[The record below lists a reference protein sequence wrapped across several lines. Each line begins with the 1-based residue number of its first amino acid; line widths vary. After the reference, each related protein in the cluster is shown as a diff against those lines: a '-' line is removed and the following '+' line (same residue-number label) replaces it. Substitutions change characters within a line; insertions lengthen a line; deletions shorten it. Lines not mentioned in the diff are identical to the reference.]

1 MPPHEPPLERPR
13 EQPRDNL
20 LTSSQQAAVR
30 QLAELWSANK
40 PALILTGA
48 GISTDSGIPAY
59 RDENGQ
65 WIHSKPVQAAEFYN
79 HESVRKRYWLRS
91 MLGWS
96 RIGTA
101 EPNATHHA
109 ITQLQ
114 RDGLGQCIVTQ
125 NVDNLHH
132 RANNK
137 HVIDLHG
144 NLQSVV
150 CLQCHAT
157 TPRHH
162 VQERLQH
169 LNPDVIG
176 RINDNA
182 AAIRP
187 DGDAAPANLEQ
198 LLTDFT
204 VANCPSCG
212 GVLKPDVVF
221 FGENVPTER
230 VEYCMEQLQRS
241 SLLVCIGTSL
251 TVFSGFRFCRAASRQ
266 GIPVALINRGRTRA
280 DELATCAVDA
290 NCADAL
296 QQLTKLLS

>member
-1 MPPHEPPLERPR
+1 MPPQQPPQHSP
-13 EQPRDNL
+13 QPPSRDNVL
-20 LTSSQQAAVR
+20 STSQQAAVA
-30 QLAELWSANK
+30 QLVELWSANK
-40 PALILTGA
+40 PALVLTGA

-65 WIHSKPVQAAEFYN
+65 WIHSKPVQAAEFYK

-109 ITQLQ
+109 ITQLE
-114 RDGLGQCIVTQ
+114 RAGLVQCVVTQ

-132 RANNK
+132 RANSK

-150 CLQCHAT
+150 CLQCHAS
-157 TPRHH
+157 TPRHA
-162 VQERLQH
+162 VQERLQQ
-169 LNPDVIG
+169 LNPDVVSHGTIIG
-176 RINDNA
+176 
-182 AAIRP
+182 P
-187 DGDAAPANLEQ
+187 DGDAAPTNLDQ
-198 LLTDFT
+198 LLLSFT
-204 VANCPSCG
+204 VADCDQCG
-212 GVLKPDVVF
+212 GALKPDVVF
-221 FGENVPTER
+221 FGENVPVER
-230 VEYCMEQLQRS
+230 VEYCMEQLHQS

-280 DELATCAVDA
+280 DELATCTVDA

-296 QQLTKLLS
+296 LHLTKHLSQ

>member
-1 MPPHEPPLERPR
+1 LS
-13 EQPRDNL
+13 
-20 LTSSQQAAVR
+20 TSQQAAVA
-30 QLAELWSANK
+30 QLVELWSANK
-40 PALILTGA
+40 PALVLTGA

-65 WIHSKPVQAAEFYN
+65 WIHSKPVQAAEFYK

-109 ITQLQ
+109 ITQLE
-114 RDGLGQCIVTQ
+114 RAGLVQCVVTQ

-132 RANNK
+132 RANSK

-150 CLQCHAT
+150 CLQCHAS
-157 TPRHH
+157 TPRHA
-162 VQERLQH
+162 VQERLQQ
-169 LNPDVIG
+169 LNPDVVSHSTIIG
-176 RINDNA
+176 
-182 AAIRP
+182 P
-187 DGDAAPANLEQ
+187 DGDAAPTNLDQ
-198 LLTDFT
+198 LLLRFT
-204 VANCPSCG
+204 VADCDQCG
-212 GVLKPDVVF
+212 GALKPDVVF
-221 FGENVPTER
+221 FGENVPVER
-230 VEYCMEQLQRS
+230 VEYCMEQLHQS

-280 DELATCAVDA
+280 DELATCTVDA

-296 QQLTKLLS
+296 LHLTKHLSQ